1 MFIDRPGSWSRPF
14 QSRPIPASEIW
25 PGPGLSFFMNYVLTP
40 FNMLQSFPNQSYR
53 RYSHDDLLDEE
64 YEESNVNVF
73 NFDSASETFCNT
85 F

>member
-1 MFIDRPGSWSRPF
+1 
-14 QSRPIPASEIW
+14 
-25 PGPGLSFFMNYVLTP
+25 MNYVLTP
-40 FNMLQSFPNQSYR
+40 FNMLQSFPNQPYR